1 MGNLKT
7 KLGTAGEKAAV
18 RFLKRGGFKVLARNY
33 TCPLGELDIVAMD
46 ENAIVFVEVKTRE
59 HGRDADP
66 ELNIDARKRRK
77 LTQVARYW
85 LGRHREPDCAYR
97 FDAVSVL
104 LSQDRE
110 PEIRHVVDAFV
121 PTS

>member
-33 TCPLGELDIVAMD
+33 TCPIGELDIVAMD

-66 ELNIDARKRRK
+66 ESNIDARKRRK

-85 LGRHREPDCAYR
+85 LERHREPDCAYR

>member
-7 KLGTAGEKAAV
+7 KLGTAGEKAAA
-18 RFLKRGGFKVLARNY
+18 RFLKRSGFKVLARNY

-66 ELNIDARKRRK
+66 ESNIDARKRRK